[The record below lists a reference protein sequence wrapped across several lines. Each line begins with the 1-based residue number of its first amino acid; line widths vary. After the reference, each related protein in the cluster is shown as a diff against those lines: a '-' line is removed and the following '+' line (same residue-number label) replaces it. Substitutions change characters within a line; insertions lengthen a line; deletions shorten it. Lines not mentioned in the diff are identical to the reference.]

1 MPPHFLE
8 GATLGARDRFT
19 NSALYQDWDSLR
31 LVSRFQLARDTD
43 DAQQR
48 DLLLSS
54 LRKSRGLP
62 ADLSKQVDV
71 AFALF
76 HTSLPLGVRC
86 RAAMNSAGAA
96 AEVCSTWRAMA
107 DGPGLVI
114 PLARVP
120 FRPGSSWEIFFEGV
134 ELVHIEGV
142 HDDV

>member
-86 RAAMNSAGAA
+86 RGAMNSDGTA
-96 AEVCSTWRAMA
+96 AELCSTWRAMA